1 MPYNEVEKSLM
12 TLSPAHP
19 STANEIGEFCEFDF
33 ESMPRAEKYKLLV
46 SVIMPR
52 PIAWVVS
59 RHASGGLNAA
69 PFSFFNL
76 VCPDPA
82 LVAISFSATTDRQEK
97 DSLANIR
104 AHGEFVVN
112 LVPEELAEQMNVTAT
127 DAPAGVDETQLA
139 GLDLAP
145 CSVVQVPRISRSPVA
160 LECKLA
166 QTLDLGSS
174 TLCLG
179 RIVYGHIRTS
189 AFKDVASLH
198 IDPAQLRLIGR
209 MHGGG
214 GYCTTK
220 DLFYM
225 QRKKWPLNPDAA
237 KS

>member
-1 MPYNEVEKSLM
+1 MSL
-12 TLSPAHP
+12 P
-19 STANEIGEFCEFDF
+19 STPPNTSQEFAEFSEFDF
-33 ESMPRAEKYKLLV
+33 EKMPRAEKYKLLV

-59 RHASGGLNAA
+59 RHVSGGLNAA

-76 VCPDPA
+76 VCPDPP
-82 LVAISFSATTDRQEK
+82 LVAISFSATTDRHEK

-104 AHGEFVVN
+104 TFGEFVVN
-112 LVPEELAEQMNVTAT
+112 MVPEELAEAMNITAT

-139 GLDLAP
+139 GLNLAP
-145 CSVVQVPRISRSPVA
+145 CSVVQVPRIVGSPVA
-160 LECKLA
+160 LECRVA

-179 RIVYGHIRTS
+179 RIVYAHIRSS
-189 AFKDVASLH
+189 AFKDVSKLH
-198 IDPAQLRLIGR
+198 VDPAQLRLIGR

-220 DLFYM
+220 DLFYI
-225 QRKKWPLNPDAA
+225 QRKKWPLAVEPGT